1 MASKSVHFIKERRL
15 LSLIGVEYALA
26 SDTKTSTKG
35 KLYLTCCFIVLNAF
49 LSLLSM
55 YYAFDNLFESV
66 FIGLLLAL
74 FFALLFFN
82 LYVFLVQTF
91 SKNSRT
97 YETKKIGIHL
107 SNVTRIGFV
116 LFIGFIVAC
125 PLYVLVSEK
134 SIASNIQLYKQE
146 LIHTFN
152 TKNTILHNNE
162 IKRIDEEIIRYNLQA
177 RLKIPVAETNL
188 KESKIKRQQEDE
200 IHSSE
205 NIRVADE
212 INTSIFFLKE
222 IQVGL
227 VQYKMSWLIIALVLF
242 LFALPVFLVQSIS
255 SKNEYFIKKTESEKR
270 LILFHYEKFKENY
283 SSIFKRFDLDKS
295 FHENYIDPP
304 FNTIKPPELESLSQD
319 DFIKTF
325 LINSK

>member
-26 SDTKTSTKG
+26 SDTETPTKG
-35 KLYLTCCFIVLNAF
+35 KLYLTCCFIVVNAV
-49 LSLLSM
+49 LALVSM
-55 YYAFDNLFESV
+55 YYAFDNLFKSI
-66 FIGLLLAL
+66 FIGMLLAL

-82 LYVFLVQTF
+82 LYVFLIQTF
-91 SKNSRT
+91 SKNSFT
-97 YETKKIGIHL
+97 YKTKKMGIRL

-116 LFIGFIVAC
+116 LSIGFIVAC

-146 LIHTFN
+146 LIHAFN
-152 TKNTILHNNE
+152 TKNAILHNKE
-162 IKRIDEEIIRYNLQA
+162 IKRIDEEIIRYNLQSQ
-177 RLKIPVAETNL
+177 LKILGAETNL

-200 IHSSE
+200 IYSSE
-205 NIRVADE
+205 NIRAADE
-212 INTSIFFLKE
+212 INDSIFFLKE

-227 VQYKMSWLIIALVLF
+227 VQHTMSWLVIALVLL

-255 SKNEYFIKKTESEKR
+255 SNNEYFIKRTESEKR

-283 SSIFKRFDLDKS
+283 SSIFKRFGLDKS

-304 FNTIKPPELESLSQD
+304 FNTTKPQEPELLSQD
-319 DFIKTF
+319 DFVKTF